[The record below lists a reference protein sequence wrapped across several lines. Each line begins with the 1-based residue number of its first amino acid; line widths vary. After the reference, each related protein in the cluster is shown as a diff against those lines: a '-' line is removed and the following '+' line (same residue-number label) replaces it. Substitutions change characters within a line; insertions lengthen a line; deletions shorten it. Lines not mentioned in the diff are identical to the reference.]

1 MSRPLCTQPPAVAV
15 LRSALPDGQ
24 AGAAAPTSLRL
35 IPAGPFRAPDGR
47 PADAPAWQLDGETA
61 ARLVAD
67 MAARQ
72 SARYIDYEHATLHA
86 KLQSTRAPRG
96 VRDGGGGRGELGN
109 SIVDT
114 ARAERARGPGRQ
126 REWMW
131 GLAALQRWRRA
142 GARQTQ
148 TGSVARYPEVQ
159 GRAGV
164 PRARGQEPAV
174 GISDNDEPRKECCSA
189 KGSGAKIARLEPDQ
203 G

>member
-24 AGAAAPTSLRL
+24 ASAAAPTSLRL

-86 KLQSTRAPRG
+86 KTRGAEAPAAG
-96 VRDGGGGRGELGN
+96 WFDAL
-109 SIVDT
+109 
-114 ARAERARGPGRQ
+114 
-126 REWMW
+126 EWRPEI
-131 GLAALQRWRRA
+131 GLFA
-142 GARQTQ
+142 
-148 TGSVARYPEVQ
+148 TGIQ
-159 GRAGV
+159 WT
-164 PRARGQEPAV
+164 
-174 GISDNDEPRKECCSA
+174 
-189 KGSGAKIARLEPDQ
+189 
-203 G
+203 